1 MQDQLR
7 ALIRL
12 AKIDASAREIDDQ
25 LQGIPREL
33 EERRAA
39 IRALEALVAGQSSQ
53 ATEAEKLLAQ
63 HEEELKQRNDMLA
76 KSRQKGAKAR
86 NMREAEAS
94 ERELE
99 SIRRAI
105 KDAETEKERLQG
117 VIAQTR
123 NVLSAP
129 AEELAEQKTALDE
142 AILGSESRLADLRAE
157 REKIV
162 AGRDRFATVLPK
174 PVYRK
179 YERLRPTLHP
189 LVAEVVDDTCT
200 ACHKKIPAQLS
211 NTIMKSEDFHQ
222 CPHCLRFLFA
232 KDLFLD

>member
-1 MQDQLR
+1 VQDKLR

-25 LQGIPREL
+25 LRGIPREL
-33 EERRAA
+33 DDRRAA
-39 IRALEALVAGQSSQ
+39 IRALEALVAGQGVQ
-53 ATEAEKLLAQ
+53 ATEAEKLLTA
-63 HEEELKQRNDMLA
+63 HDEELKQRTEMLS
-76 KSRQKGAKAR
+76 KSKAKGAKAR
-86 NMREAEAS
+86 NMREADAS

-99 SIRRAI
+99 SIRKSI

-117 VIAQTR
+117 LIAQTR
-123 NVLSAP
+123 GALSGP
-129 AEELAEQKTALDE
+129 ATALEEQKTALD
-142 AILGSESRLADLRAE
+142 AATIASESRLAELRAE

-162 AGRDRFATVLPK
+162 VGRDRFVNELPK
-174 PVYRK
+174 PLYRK

-222 CPHCLRFLFA
+222 CPHCLRFLFS
-232 KDLFLD
+232 KDMFLD